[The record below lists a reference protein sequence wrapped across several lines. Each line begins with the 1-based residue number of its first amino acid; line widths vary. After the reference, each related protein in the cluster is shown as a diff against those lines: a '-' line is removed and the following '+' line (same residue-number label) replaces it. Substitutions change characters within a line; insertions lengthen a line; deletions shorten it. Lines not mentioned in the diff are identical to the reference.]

1 MSRIQ
6 CQISLSEATFREAKD
21 GSPAVIQN
29 LVILGS
35 ESKNKRTY
43 TAECMR
49 NAVASGIYE
58 GCQGYVNHP
67 NEEEIRLGRRD
78 VMHLA
83 GQFTRLVFHE
93 SEMKVRG
100 DFEVIPNDSA
110 GAKFLN
116 IARSMPNVAGLSHN
130 VIATARTEGN
140 IEIIESIDSVQSV
153 DLVSCPATTNGMF
166 EAENANDKG
175 ATEMDYKQVTKLGL
189 MESRNDLVT
198 ELVQEGKNSRNAEI
212 KTLTEKVKVL
222 TESLDKHDVAEN
234 IRHKAELIGGLLT
247 ESKLPDEAV
256 TDVFRES
263 LNAVTG
269 KDDAELKA
277 KATALIEDRQAFI
290 ESVGNPGG
298 VINSTEKAS
307 VTESKG
313 GGKTPVKA
321 KISAAEAVTSLTGNV
336 VA

>member
-6 CQISLSEATFREAKD
+6 CRISLSEATFHEAKD
-21 GSPAVIQN
+21 GQPPIIRNVV
-29 LVILGS
+29 LLGA
-35 ESKNKRTY
+35 ESKNNRLY

-49 NAVASGIYE
+49 RAVSLYE
-58 GCQGYVNHP
+58 GVQGYVNHASLA
-67 NEEEIRLGRRD
+67 EKEQGFRD
-78 VMHLA
+78 VMSLA
-83 GQFTRLVFHE
+83 GQFTRPVFHE
-93 SEMKVRG
+93 SEMKIRA
-100 DFEVIPNDSA
+100 DFEALPNDAA
-110 GAKFLN
+110 GAKFVN

-130 VIATARTEGN
+130 AMATARSEGGK
-140 IEIIESIDSVQSV
+140 EIIESIDSVQSV

-175 ATEMDYKQVTKLGL
+175 ATEMLDYTQVTKLGL
-189 MESRNDLVT
+189 MESRKDLAS
-198 ELVQEGKNSRNAEI
+198 ELVQEGKNSRDAEI
-212 KTLTEKVKVL
+212 KELTEKNRAL

-256 TDVFRES
+256 TDVFKES

-298 VINSTEKAS
+298 VINSTEKANIN
-307 VTESKG
+307 ESKG

-321 KISAAEAVTSLTGNV
+321 KITAAEAVTSLTGNV

>member
-1 MSRIQ
+1 MDSIR
-6 CQISLSEATFREAKD
+6 CQISLSEATFHEAKD
-21 GSPAVIQN
+21 GQPPFIRNVV
-29 LVILGS
+29 LLGA
-35 ESKNKRTY
+35 ESKNKRNY

-49 NAVASGIYE
+49 RAVPLYE
-58 GCQGYVNHP
+58 GVQGYVNHP
-67 NEEEIRLGRRD
+67 TPAERQQGFRD
-78 VMHLA
+78 VMNLA
-83 GQFTRLVFHE
+83 GQFTRPVFHE
-93 SEMKVRG
+93 SEMKIRG
-100 DFEVIPNDSA
+100 DFQALPDDPA

-116 IARSMPNVAGLSHN
+116 IARSMPNIAGLSHN
-130 VIATARTEGN
+130 AMATARTEGG

-175 ATEMDYKQVTKLGL
+175 ATKMLNYQEVTKLGL
-189 MESRNDLVT
+189 MESRKDLAS
-198 ELVQEGKNSRNAEI
+198 ELIQEGKDSRDAEI
-212 KTLTEKVKVL
+212 KTLTEKNKTL
-222 TESLDKHDVAEN
+222 TESLDKHDVAEA

-269 KDDAELKA
+269 KDDAEIKA

-290 ESVGNPGG
+290 ESVENPGG
-298 VINSTEKAS
+298 VINSTEKSDAS
-307 VTESKG
+307 EPAG
-313 GGKTPVKA
+313 GGKKLTKA